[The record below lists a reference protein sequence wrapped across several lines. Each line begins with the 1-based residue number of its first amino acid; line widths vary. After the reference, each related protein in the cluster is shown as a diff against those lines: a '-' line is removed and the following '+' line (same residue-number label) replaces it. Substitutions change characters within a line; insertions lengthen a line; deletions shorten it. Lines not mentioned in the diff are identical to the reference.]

1 MNVCT
6 MYNMYMLLF
15 DFWENDVKS
24 SYFLSF
30 LDAYANPGAE
40 EEQRLSP
47 RQRTGTPPKRQHQR
61 VNQYKI
67 FQKTFSHR
75 LMFLIGDLKNQT
87 SSPTNDLLPYRTYGK
102 TVKVICR
109 VSLLPHN

>member
-1 MNVCT
+1 
-6 MYNMYMLLF
+6 MYVQYMLLF

-61 VNQYKI
+61 VNQYRI
-67 FQKTFSHR
+67 FQKTLPHR
-75 LMFLIGDLKNQT
+75 FMLFLIGDLKNQT
-87 SSPTNDLLPYRTYGK
+87 SSPTND
-102 TVKVICR
+102 
-109 VSLLPHN
+109 